1 MVLPYSTFFDRMET
15 TLKGRMFLGSPIL
28 DKNNQVSYLKQRLN
42 LFLETLDA
50 IDPEDT
56 DLEDIDRLIEM
67 VDDLDAKCQ
76 ELNTVKVSQ
85 FYWLFFSF
93 PYPQLPFALKF
104 MILLV

>member
-1 MVLPYSTFFDRMET
+1 
-15 TLKGRMFLGSPIL
+15 MFLGSPIL

-42 LFLETLDA
+42 LFLETLDT

-76 ELNTVKVSQ
+76 ELKHREE
-85 FYWLFFSF
+85 
-93 PYPQLPFALKF
+93 
-104 MILLV
+104 